1 MVFQKQIKTFKN
13 WSIRREIYNVYVWVA
28 NHGENSEQI
37 YQKTDVGLA
46 IAFTNNNMYTGPAW
60 EQSFRYMS
68 YPIQLTLLY
77 AESIRAWSN

>member
-1 MVFQKQIKTFKN
+1 MEKTVNRFIK
-13 WSIRREIYNVYVWVA
+13 
-28 NHGENSEQI
+28 
-37 YQKTDVGLA
+37 KTDVGLA

-77 AESIRAWSN
+77 AESIRA